1 MNVMSVFDELVGQSH
16 IVASLK
22 DAVRASRSGEQTQ
35 EMTHAWLFTGPPG
48 SGRSSAA
55 IAFAAALIC
64 PEGGCGTCI
73 DCRTAKAG
81 GHADVEVLRT
91 EGLSIK
97 VDEVREL
104 LQRMAWA
111 PSVGGWRV
119 VVMEDA
125 DRLTESAA
133 NALLKAIE
141 EPGART
147 VWLLCAPTLFDVLPT
162 IRSRARHL
170 QLRTPSNSDVAQVL
184 IQRDGISPAMADFAS
199 RVSQGHIGR
208 ARHLASD
215 ESIRSRRNTIMNV
228 PFTIT
233 DISSAFA
240 AAATLVELATAEANA
255 QSDARSEKESQE
267 LGLAWGQGATGRGMA
282 TGGARALKE
291 LEKEQKSRATRMVR
305 DSLDGALLD
314 LATLYRDVLMVQS
327 SLGDSLINVE
337 LAEKIVKLANQTRP
351 ERTLQKIDAIMQ
363 ARTNLSFNAAPLLTI
378 EALMCALAR

>member
-1 MNVMSVFDELVGQSH
+1 MSVFDELVGQSH
-16 IVASLK
+16 IVSSLM
-22 DAVRASRSGEQTQ
+22 DAVRASRNGEETQ

-55 IAFAAALIC
+55 VAFAAALIC

-104 LQRMAWA
+104 LQRVAWA

-170 QLRTPSNSDVAQVL
+170 QLRTPSNTDVAEVL
-184 IQRDGISPAMADFAS
+184 VRRDGISPAMADFAS

-215 ESIRSRRNTIMNV
+215 ETIRSRRNTIMNL
-228 PFTIT
+228 PFGIR

-255 QSDARSEKESQE
+255 QSETRSEKESQE

-282 TGGARALKE
+282 SGGAKALKE

-314 LATLYRDVLMVQS
+314 LATLYRDVLMLQS
-327 SLGDSLINVE
+327 SLGDSLINQE
-337 LAEKIVKLANQTRP
+337 LAEKIARLAEQTSP
-351 ERTLQKIDAIMQ
+351 EKTLQKLEAIMQ
-363 ARTNLSFNAAPLLTI
+363 ARTNLGFNAAPLLTI
-378 EALMCALAR
+378 EALMCVLAR

>member
-1 MNVMSVFDELVGQSH
+1 MSVFAELVGQSH
-16 IVASLK
+16 IVLALQ
-22 DAVRASRSGEQTQ
+22 DAVKASRNGEESQ

-64 PEGGCGTCI
+64 PEDGCGTCL
-73 DCRTAKAG
+73 DCRSAQGG
-81 GHADVEVLRT
+81 GHADVEIVRT

-97 VDEVREL
+97 VDEIREL
-104 LQRMAWA
+104 LQRVAWA
-111 PSVGGWRV
+111 PSLGGWRV

-162 IRSRARHL
+162 IRSRTRHL
-170 QLRTPSNSDVAQVL
+170 QLRTPSTGDVSEVL
-184 IQRDGISPAMADFAS
+184 IRRDGISPGMAEFAA

-208 ARHLASD
+208 ARHLAND
-215 ESIRSRRNTIMNV
+215 ENIRSRRNTIMNL
-228 PFTIT
+228 PFTLT
-233 DISSAFA
+233 SLSASFA
-240 AAATLVELATAEANA
+240 AAATLVELATQEANS
-255 QSDARSEKESQE
+255 QSEARSEKESHE
-267 LGLAWGQGATGRGMA
+267 LGQAWGQGATGRGMA

-314 LATLYRDVLMVQS
+314 LATLYRDIMMVQTAS
-327 SLGDSLINVE
+327 TASLLNKEFKEKIIMMAERSRP
-337 LAEKIVKLANQTRP
+337 EKIVEKLN
-351 ERTLQKIDAIMQ
+351 AIMQ
-363 ARTNLSFNAAPLLTI
+363 ARTSLSYNAAPLLTI
-378 EALMCALAR
+378 EALMCALAQ